1 MTAPMIEDEI
11 DAALD
16 DVARKFAANEYV
28 FEERHRLNATE
39 RRFSGSAWSSIA
51 EMGWLSV
58 ATPEEFG
65 GLGLRISSIT
75 VLAEAA
81 GAMFLNEPL
90 TDTAFCG
97 AYLVSELGSPLQ
109 KADMCPRI
117 LDGSLRLSV
126 ALDPAEWLPA
136 SASAIAVGGNGLLT
150 GSLPLLPGADIADR
164 ILVRATDPSGATAIY
179 SVNPQAE
186 GVEVSPYPLVDGRGA
201 ASVTLAGAAGELLG
215 EQGPIAETVVRN
227 ALAIGALATAA
238 DSLGVMNR
246 ALNTTVEYM
255 KTRVQFGRPIGENQV
270 LQHRAVDMHMLTQ
283 EARAVV
289 AASVNAGGLDSKA
302 FHHHVHAAKAIV
314 DTNAREVAHGAIQL
328 HGGIGMADEHVA
340 GLCLW
345 RVMVN
350 EQLFG
355 QQRDHMDLFGKGLP
369 EGFDLESAD

>member
-1 MTAPMIEDEI
+1 MTAPMIEDDI

-28 FEERHRLNATE
+28 FEERHRLAAAQ
-39 RRFSGSAWSSIA
+39 RRFSQNAWGSIA

-58 ATPEEFG
+58 ATPEEFN
-65 GLGLRISSIT
+65 GLGLRLSSIA

-97 AYLVSELGSPLQ
+97 AYLVSELGSATQ
-109 KADMCPRI
+109 KADMCPQI
-117 LDGSLRLSV
+117 LNGSLRMAV

-136 SASAIAVGGNGLLT
+136 SARAIVASGNGLLT
-150 GSLPLLPGADIADR
+150 GALPLLPGADIADR
-164 ILVRATDPSGATAIY
+164 LLVRATDTSGATAVYI
-179 SVNPQAE
+179 VDPKAE
-186 GVEVSPYPLVDGRGA
+186 GVDISAYPLIDGRGA
-201 ASVTLAGAAGELLG
+201 ASVTLADVAGERLG
-215 EQGPIAETVVRN
+215 EQGASVAIAVSN

-238 DSLGVMNR
+238 DSLGVMGR
-246 ALNTTVEYM
+246 ALITTVEYI
-255 KTRVQFGRPIGENQV
+255 KPRVQFGRPIGENQV
-270 LQHRAVDMHMLTQ
+270 LQHRAVEMHMLTQ

-289 AASVNAGGLDSKA
+289 AGAVHAGGLDSKA

-314 DTNAREVAHGAIQL
+314 DINARAVAHGAIQL

-340 GLCLW
+340 GLCLG
-345 RVMVN
+345 RAMVN

-355 QQRDHMDLFGKGLP
+355 QHRDHLELFGRGLP
-369 EGFDLESAD
+369 EGFDL